1 MWRIALRG
9 VRARNLRLALT
20 AVSIVLGVAFV
31 SGTFVLTDTLNATF
45 DRIFGNAEAGVSV
58 VVRGT
63 EAFTPTA
70 AGGGGGGNP
79 IDERGLVPD
88 SVLTQVR
95 AVPGVASA
103 IGVANGYA
111 QLVYGGKAVG
121 NGGAPTLGSA
131 WVGDVPANPLHVVR
145 GRPPATDGEVV
156 IDQHSADKFHIPL
169 GAHAEAIVSG
179 TTVPVTVVG
188 VVRFGSDSTLAGAAL
203 TTFTPGQAQRL
214 LLGQPGV
221 WTTVQATA
229 ASGVSQPVLAARIKA
244 ALHDPSLQVLTAKAY
259 VHDQSKKFKDQLK
272 FFNILLLVF
281 AFIAV
286 FVAVF
291 IIFNTFTVLVAQR
304 TRELALLRALGAG
317 RAQVL
322 QSVVGEATLVGLVAG
337 VLGLLGGILV
347 AAGLRALIQVL
358 SGGGLVT
365 VSLQVQPR
373 TVIVSIVVGFLV
385 TVVAAIVPAV
395 RASRIP
401 PVAAM
406 SDDYVLPSA
415 SLRRRT
421 RLGVAALV
429 IGIGLLVKG
438 VHDGTALEIG
448 IGAAAAFRGVVA
460 LSPLLARPIVG
471 GLGRI
476 LPRLWGTPGRL
487 ARENALRNPRRTAAT
502 ASALMVGIA
511 LTTTMSIM
519 AASIISSANA
529 IIDNSVGADF
539 IITAKNFGPV
549 PDSVASD
556 VAKVPGVGAV
566 TSFRVGVMKV
576 GSSSVQVQGVTPN
589 TVADTLK
596 LDVVAGSTA
605 SLASGDVLIDK
616 TTAKAKHLHVG
627 SPLAVTFALTGK
639 QQLTVGGIYA
649 TNQIA
654 GKYMLG
660 LSTYER
666 NFRNR
671 LDIVVALKATSP
683 DRLGEVRAALVTT
696 LKSRPT
702 LELRDQSEFKQNQ
715 KRQVNMVLSFVLA
728 LLVLSLII
736 AWLGIVN
743 TLALSV
749 FERTREIGL
758 LRAVGM
764 RKGQVWTMIGLES
777 VVIAVFGAMLGVVLG
792 LGYGASLVQ
801 ALHSQGIDQTSIPVG
816 QLVAYLVVGAVAGFT
831 AGLWPSYRAANLN
844 VLNAIATD

>member
-1 MWRIALRG
+1 MWRLALRG
-9 VRARNLRLALT
+9 VRARKLRLALT
-20 AVSIVLGVAFV
+20 ALSIVLGVAFV

-63 EAFTPTA
+63 ESFAPSEGGN
-70 AGGGGGGNP
+70 GGGAV
-79 IDERGLVPD
+79 DERSLVPD
-88 SVLTQVR
+88 AVLTQVR

-111 QLVYGGKAVG
+111 QLVYRGKAVG

-131 WVGDVPANPLHVVR
+131 WVGDVPANPLHIVR
-145 GRPPATDGEVV
+145 GRAPAVAGEVL
-156 IDQHSADKFHIPL
+156 IDKHSADKFHIPL
-169 GAHAEAIVSG
+169 GAHADAIAAG

-188 VVRFGSDSTLAGAAL
+188 VIKFGSDSTLAGAAL
-203 TTFTPGQAQRL
+203 TTFTPAQAQQL
-214 LLGQPGV
+214 LLGQAGV

-229 ASGVSQPVLAARIKA
+229 APGVSQSVLAARIRA
-244 ALHDPSLQVLTAKAY
+244 ALPEQTVQVMTAKAY
-259 VHDQSKKFKDQLK
+259 VHDQSKRFKDQLK

-317 RAQVL
+317 RGQVL
-322 QSVVGEATLVGLVAG
+322 RAVVGEAALVGLVAG
-337 VLGLLGGILV
+337 VVGLFGGVLV
-347 AAGLRALIQVL
+347 AAGLRALIQAL

-365 VSLQVQPR
+365 VSLQILPR
-373 TVIVSIVVGFLV
+373 TVIVSIIVGFVV
-385 TVVAAIVPAV
+385 TVLAAVVPAV

-406 SDDYVLPSA
+406 SDDYTLPTA
-415 SLRRRT
+415 SLLRRIWIGVVALAIGVGLLAWGV
-421 RLGVAALV
+421 LGGAAL
-429 IGIGLLVKG
+429 GIGG
-438 VHDGTALEIG
+438 
-448 IGAAAAFRGVVA
+448 GAIAAFIGVVA

-471 GLGRI
+471 GLGRV
-476 LPRLWGTPGRL
+476 LPKLWGAPGLL
-487 ARENALRNPRRTAAT
+487 ARQNALRNPRRTAAT
-502 ASALMVGIA
+502 ASALMIGIT

-519 AASIISSANA
+519 AASIVTSANA
-529 IIDNSVGADF
+529 AIDNSVGADF

-549 PDSVASD
+549 PDTVAAD

-566 TSFRVGVMKV
+566 TSFRVGAMKV
-576 GSSSVQVQGVTPN
+576 GNSTVQVQGVTPG

-596 LDVVAGSTA
+596 LNVVSGSTA
-605 SLASGDVLIDK
+605 ALAAGDVLVDK
-616 TTAKAKHLHVG
+616 QTATDKHLHIG
-627 SPLAVTFALTGK
+627 SVFGVTFALTGK

-649 TNQIA
+649 KNPIA
-654 GKYMLG
+654 QHYLIG

-671 LDIVVALKATSP
+671 LDIVVALKAASASQ
-683 DRLGEVRAALVTT
+683 LGAVRTARATV

-715 KRQVNMVLSFVLA
+715 KRQINMVLSFVLA

-749 FERTREIGL
+749 FERTREVGL

-764 RKGQVWTMIGLES
+764 RKRQVRTMIGLES
-777 VVIAVFGAMLGVVLG
+777 VVIAVFGALIGVGLG
-792 LGYGASLVQ
+792 LAYGATLVQ
-801 ALHSQGIDQTSIPVG
+801 ALHSQGIDQTSVPVG
-816 QLVAYLVVGAVAGFT
+816 QLIAYLVVGAVAGFT
-831 AGLWPSYRAANLN
+831 AGLWPSRRAANLN
-844 VLNAIATD
+844 VLNAIATE

>member
-1 MWRIALRG
+1 MFRLALQG
-9 VRARNLRLALT
+9 VRARKLRLALT
-20 AVSIVLGVAFV
+20 AISIVLGVAFV

-63 EAFTPTA
+63 EAFSPGQQ
-70 AGGGGGGNP
+70 GGGGA
-79 IDERGLVPD
+79 IDERSLVPD
-88 SVLTQVR
+88 SVLTEVR
-95 AVPGVASA
+95 AVNGVSSA

-111 QLVYGGKAVG
+111 QLVYAGKAVG
-121 NGGAPTLGSA
+121 SGGAPTLGSA
-131 WVGDVPANPLHVVR
+131 WVGDVPSNPLHVVR
-145 GRPPATDGEVV
+145 GRAPAVEGEVV
-156 IDQHSADKFHIPL
+156 IDQHSADKFHIPV
-169 GAHAEAIVSG
+169 GAHADAIAAG

-188 VVRFGSDSTLAGAAL
+188 VVRFGTDSTLAGAAL
-203 TTFTPGQAQRL
+203 TAFTPAQAQRL
-214 LLGQPGV
+214 LLGRPGV

-229 ASGVSQPVLAARIKA
+229 APGVSQSVLAARIA
-244 ALHDPSLQVLTAKAY
+244 TALHDPTVQVLTAKAY
-259 VHDQSKKFKDQLK
+259 VADQSKRFKDQLK

-304 TRELALLRALGAG
+304 TRELALLRALGAARG
-317 RAQVL
+317 QVL
-322 QSVVGEATLVGLVAG
+322 RLVVGEAAFVGVIAG
-337 VLGLLGGILV
+337 VVGLLGGVLV
-347 AAGLRALIQVL
+347 AAGLRALIGAL
-358 SGGGLVT
+358 SGGGLTT
-365 VSLQVQPR
+365 VSLQIQPR
-373 TVIVSIVVGFLV
+373 TVIVSIIVGFVV
-385 TVVAAIVPAV
+385 TVVAAIVPAI
-395 RASRIP
+395 RAARIP

-406 SDDYVLPSA
+406 SDDYMIPAA

-421 RLGVAALV
+421 RFGAIALAIGVA
-429 IGIGLLVKG
+429 LLVAG
-438 VHDGTALEIG
+438 VRAGSAVQIG
-448 IGAAAAFRGVVA
+448 IGAAAAFRGVVS

-476 LPRLWGTPGRL
+476 LPRLWGTPGQL
-487 ARENALRNPRRTAAT
+487 ARENALRSPRRTAAT
-502 ASALMVGIA
+502 ASALMIGIA

-519 AASIISSANA
+519 AASIVTSANA
-529 IIDNSVGADF
+529 AIDNSVGADF

-549 PDSVASD
+549 PDAVASD

-566 TSFRVGVMKV
+566 TSFRVGAMKV
-576 GSSSVQVQGVTPN
+576 GGSTVQVQGVTPG
-589 TVADTLK
+589 TVTDTLK
-596 LDVVAGSTA
+596 LNVIAGSTA
-605 SLASGDVLIDK
+605 SLSTGDVLV
-616 TTAKAKHLHVG
+616 TEQTAKDKHLHVG
-627 SPLAVTFALTGK
+627 SPLEVTFALTGK

-649 TNQIA
+649 KNPIA
-654 GKYMLG
+654 QQYLIG
-660 LSTYER
+660 LSTYNR

-683 DRLGEVRAALVTT
+683 DRLGAVRKALAAV

-715 KRQVNMVLSFVLA
+715 KRQINMVLSFVLA

-777 VVIAVFGAMLGVVLG
+777 VVIAVFGALLGVALG

-801 ALHSQGIDQTSIPVG
+801 ALHSQGIDQTSVPVG
-816 QLVAYLVVGAVAGFT
+816 QLLAYLVVGALAGLT
-831 AGLWPSYRAANLN
+831 AGLWPSHRAANLD
-844 VLNAIATD
+844 VLNAIATE